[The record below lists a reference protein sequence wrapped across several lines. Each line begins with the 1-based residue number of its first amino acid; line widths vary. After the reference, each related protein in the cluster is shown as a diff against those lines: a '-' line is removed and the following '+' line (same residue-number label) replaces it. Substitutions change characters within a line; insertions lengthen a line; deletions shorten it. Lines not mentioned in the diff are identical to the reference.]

1 MLIKQRKDGVLI
13 DSGVHCV
20 RPPHSWMIK
29 QMNQWLKIWLRVVL
43 VLFVAIGMSISVA
56 EAKPKKT
63 AAAAKETITYVV
75 KKGDTVGKIA
85 NTYHVNADDIARWN
99 NLANAAQIRI
109 GQKLRIRVPK
119 GSVSTGSS
127 GSGSS
132 KSAGSGVTYVTQNV
146 SYVVKK
152 GDNLGKISRKT
163 GVSIEDLK
171 KHNKSLRKH
180 PDQLRVGQT
189 LILREQKVLAGS
201 GVSRGLA
208 NNGSLSGGIQLKDG
222 PGYHVRNGKRAYGT
236 PLTVSLIMDAMA
248 AYHNKFPKGPQ
259 FSIGDLSVQGG
270 GKLSPHLS
278 HQSGRDVDI
287 TYIRDSAGKL
297 DVEKNWFLIEYF
309 LKTKKV
315 QYIFV
320 DYNLQAD
327 FYKFARSKGY
337 SEAELRTLI
346 QYPNGKQSYMAIV
359 RHSKGHVSH
368 LHVRFVCASTDVNC
382 H

>member
-1 MLIKQRKDGVLI
+1 
-13 DSGVHCV
+13 
-20 RPPHSWMIK
+20 MI
-29 QMNQWLKIWLRVVL
+29 
-43 VLFVAIGMSISVA
+43 VLFLSVGLSLSTA
-56 EAKPKKT
+56 DAKPKKGSQSE
-63 AAAAKETITYVV
+63 AKETITYVV

-85 NTYHVNADDIARWN
+85 NHYHINADDIARWN
-99 NLANAAQIRI
+99 NLSNVGQIRI

-119 GSVSTGSS
+119 NSAFAT
-127 GSGSS
+127 SS
-132 KSAGSGVTYVTQNV
+132 KSGSAGGSQAAYVTQNV

-163 GVSIEDLK
+163 GVSIDELK
-171 KHNKSLRKH
+171 KHNKSLRNH

-189 LILREQKVLAGS
+189 IILREQKVFVGS

-208 NNGSLSGGIQLKDG
+208 NNGSLSGGIQLQSG
-222 PGYHVRNGKRAYGT
+222 PGYHVRNPKRSYGT
-236 PLTVSLIMDAMA
+236 PLTISLIMEAMA
-248 AYHNKFPKGPQ
+248 AYNNKYPKGPL

-278 HQSGRDVDI
+278 YQSGRDVDI
-287 TYIRDSAGKL
+287 TFIRDANGKL
-297 DVEKNWFLIEYF
+297 DIEKNWFLIEYF

-320 DYNLQAD
+320 DYNLQSD
-327 FYKFARSKGY
+327 FYNFARSKGY
-337 SEAELRTLI
+337 SESELRTLI

-368 LHVRFVCASTDVNC
+368 LHVRFVCASTDVDC

>member
-1 MLIKQRKDGVLI
+1 M
-13 DSGVHCV
+13 
-20 RPPHSWMIK
+20 
-29 QMNQWLKIWLRVVL
+29 QMRTWHKSWLRIVLTLFLMLVVAL
-43 VLFVAIGMSISVA
+43 STA
-56 EAKPKKT
+56 EAKPKKP
-63 AAAAKETITYVV
+63 APANNAKETITYVV

-85 NTYHVNADDIARWN
+85 NAYHVNADDIARWN

-119 GSVSTGSS
+119 GSVSSSSAKAS
-127 GSGSS
+127 GSASP
-132 KSAGSGVTYVTQNV
+132 TYITQNV

-163 GVSIEDLK
+163 GVSIEELK
-171 KHNKSLRKH
+171 KHNKSLRAH

-189 LILREQKVLAGS
+189 IILREQKVLAGS

-208 NNGSLSGGIQLKDG
+208 NNGSLAGGIQLKDG
-222 PGYHVRNGKRAYGT
+222 PGYHVRNPKRSYGT
-236 PLTVSLIMDAMA
+236 PLTISLIMDAMA
-248 AYHNKFPKGPQ
+248 AYHKKYPKASL

-287 TYIRDSAGKL
+287 TYIRDSNGKL
-297 DVEKNWFLIEYF
+297 DVEKNWFAIEYF

-320 DYNLQAD
+320 DYNLQSE
-327 FYKFARSKGY
+327 FYNYARSKGY
-337 SEAELRTLI
+337 SEAELKTLI

-368 LHVRFVCASTDVNC
+368 FHVRFVCASTDVNC

>member
-1 MLIKQRKDGVLI
+1 
-13 DSGVHCV
+13 
-20 RPPHSWMIK
+20 
-29 QMNQWLKIWLRVVL
+29 
-43 VLFVAIGMSISVA
+43 
-56 EAKPKKT
+56 
-63 AAAAKETITYVV
+63 
-75 KKGDTVGKIA
+75 
-85 NTYHVNADDIARWN
+85 
-99 NLANAAQIRI
+99 
-109 GQKLRIRVPK
+109 
-119 GSVSTGSS
+119 
-127 GSGSS
+127 
-132 KSAGSGVTYVTQNV
+132 
-146 SYVVKK
+146 
-152 GDNLGKISRKT
+152 
-163 GVSIEDLK
+163 
-171 KHNKSLRKH
+171 
-180 PDQLRVGQT
+180 
-189 LILREQKVLAGS
+189 
-201 GVSRGLA
+201 
-208 NNGSLSGGIQLKDG
+208 
-222 PGYHVRNGKRAYGT
+222 
-236 PLTVSLIMDAMA
+236 MDAMA
-248 AYHNKFPKGPQ
+248 AYHNKYPKGPQ

-287 TYIRDSAGKL
+287 TYVRDSSGKL

-320 DYNLQAD
+320 DYALQAD